1 MSQAVVTIRDS
12 RVEVGRTGESFVLE
26 IPAFDLLAGERVAI
40 VGPSGS
46 GKSLFVEFLALI
58 RSSPNSGYFA
68 ICSRAGRMMI
78 AHQGGIE
85 ADEDELLEFRRGQIG
100 LLLQNGGVLRSLSA
114 IENVRLP
121 ARISRTDLSYA
132 SQLMQA
138 LDVGELA
145 NRHVGSLSGGQRQ
158 RIALARA
165 MVTKPTLLL
174 ADEPTS
180 ALDPTNARMTL
191 QVLSEAVLQQLVY
204 AMVIV
209 THDEALASAFGFD
222 IVRIDPIV
230 NETGSGSR
238 IRPRVAQ

>member
-12 RVEVGRTGESFVLE
+12 RVEVGRAGESFVLE

-46 GKSLFVEFLALI
+46 GKSLFVELLALL
-58 RSSPNSGYFA
+58 RSSPQKGYYA
-68 ICSRAGRMMI
+68 ICSRAGRTLI

-85 ADEDELLEFRRGQIG
+85 ADEDERLEFRRGEIG

-121 ARISRTDLSYA
+121 ARISRTDLAFA
-132 SQLMQA
+132 SRLMEA
-138 LDVGELA
+138 LDVGGLS
-145 NRHVGSLSGGQRQ
+145 NRHIASLSGGQRQ
-158 RIALARA
+158 RVALARA

-180 ALDPTNARMTL
+180 ALDPASARMTL
-191 QVLSEAVLQQLVY
+191 QVLSEAVQHKLVS

-209 THDEALASAFGFD
+209 THDETLASAFGFD
-222 IVRIDPIV
+222 VLRIDPFV
-230 NETGSGSR
+230 NEAGSGSR
-238 IRPRVAQ
+238 ICPRVVQ

>member
-1 MSQAVVTIRDS
+1 
-12 RVEVGRTGESFVLE
+12 
-26 IPAFDLLAGERVAI
+26 
-40 VGPSGS
+40 
-46 GKSLFVEFLALI
+46 
-58 RSSPNSGYFA
+58 
-68 ICSRAGRMMI
+68 MI

-85 ADEDELLEFRRGQIG
+85 AEEDELLEFRRGEIG

-121 ARISRTDLSYA
+121 ARISRTDLAYA
-132 SQLMQA
+132 SQLMEA

-145 NRHVGSLSGGQRQ
+145 NRHIGSLSGGQRQ

-191 QVLSEAVLQQLVY
+191 QVLSEAVLHKLVY

-209 THDEALASAFGFD
+209 THDEALATAFGFD
-222 IVRIDPIV
+222 VVRIEPYV
-230 NETGSGSR
+230 NEAGSGSR
-238 IRPRVAQ
+238 IRPRVVQ